1 MSLHIPNNPAFIA
14 HVLVP
19 DRVLPG
25 TELDVTGNDVN
36 LPCSGV
42 EPKNSGGLGG
52 DAIAEVEALAVL
64 LEEESTAIFLQ
75 PFGDEFSCD
84 WPDARQSGQ
93 YLETDAET
101 LDTRNAKLF
110 FSKVLKIVQKERP
123 ALHSGMNIRAR
134 ILRTSPG
141 KGRLCAALVLDQP
154 SESPDAL
161 FVGEI
166 IKALSREVAAP
177 TSAELHEKMLN
188 MATRA
193 QSCSGVPTGSIA
205 GSFVEACAVP
215 TPPEMANHLHG
226 LDKSALMLVFKEAP
240 ALSTALARSTEGR
253 QIQVLQGE
261 SELAHEQVHV
271 KEKSSEVTTEPLKP
285 AIYKFCGM
293 DRERKSITLMTY
305 EGKRKSFTVSYT
317 PERSGEEL
325 EQLFVRMRRVG
336 LAFERDDS
344 MADEQGA
351 PLLEASL
358 VQLSKG
364 GRVSSHSIDSF
375 KPVFKNDGRLL
386 KS

>member
-1 MSLHIPNNPAFIA
+1 
-14 HVLVP
+14 
-19 DRVLPG
+19 
-25 TELDVTGNDVN
+25 
-36 LPCSGV
+36 
-42 EPKNSGGLGG
+42 
-52 DAIAEVEALAVL
+52 
-64 LEEESTAIFLQ
+64 
-75 PFGDEFSCD
+75 
-84 WPDARQSGQ
+84 
-93 YLETDAET
+93 
-101 LDTRNAKLF
+101 
-110 FSKVLKIVQKERP
+110 
-123 ALHSGMNIRAR
+123 
-134 ILRTSPG
+134 
-141 KGRLCAALVLDQP
+141 
-154 SESPDAL
+154 
-161 FVGEI
+161 
-166 IKALSREVAAP
+166 
-177 TSAELHEKMLN
+177 
-188 MATRA
+188 
-193 QSCSGVPTGSIA
+193 
-205 GSFVEACAVP
+205 
-215 TPPEMANHLHG
+215 MANHLHG